1 MDTTPR
7 FGSADA
13 RRHQVLFCLFRYNG
27 DELADG
33 TGSSPNPEA
42 EDHSL
47 REVAP
52 ERESDSDSD
61 LPDPIETHHVP
72 CNGSKLTGGNRA
84 SHELRIVM

>member
-1 MDTTPR
+1 
-7 FGSADA
+7 
-13 RRHQVLFCLFRYNG
+13 
-27 DELADG
+27 
-33 TGSSPNPEA
+33 
-42 EDHSL
+42 
-47 REVAP
+47 VAP